1 LGTPWWF
8 QSFVTGILLFCD
20 NVCDKNL
27 YLKWNTRHV
36 LALNHRFSC
45 GIIVVFTQF
54 KINHMEAEQLN
65 AIANALSDLTQR
77 HHALRGYL

>member
-1 LGTPWWF
+1 
-8 QSFVTGILLFCD
+8 VTGILLFCD

-27 YLKWNTRHV
+27 YLKLHARQV
-36 LALNHRFSC
+36 LALNRRFSC